1 MISLISV
8 IKTLD
13 FRSLDYDPTAEMR
26 SAPIDL
32 SRYNGFNSARAPD

>member
-8 IKTLD
+8 IKMLD
-13 FRSLDYDPTAEMR
+13 FCSLDRDPTAEMR

-32 SRYNGFNSARAPD
+32 SRYNAPIDARAPD